1 MAGTKI
7 TRLTPDGYGGRR
19 DGSFAGKAS
28 TAVFTRTLGAAFR
41 LNLLGAAPAYDRGN
55 EQAARNALFRAD
67 QENFKK
73 GQDLHLA
80 RGEVVYIKQPNGTEV
95 GLTIDDAGRW
105 VTPSAPGGGGTGD
118 VVGPAGATDNAI
130 ARFDGT
136 TGKIIQNSGAT
147 VSDAGN
153 ITANNLSGTNT
164 GDQTITLSGDAS
176 GSGTGAITV
185 TVASSIKSIA
195 RIFALMGA

>member
-1 MAGTKI
+1 MLGFDPIADVPIAGDVGAAA
-7 TRLTPDGYGGRR
+7 PAA
-19 DGSFAGKAS
+19 FARPA
-28 TAVFTRTLGAAFR
+28 GAAFR
-41 LNLLGAAPAYDRGN
+41 LNLPGATPVYDRAN
-55 EQAARNALFRAD
+55 EQAARNALTRAD

-73 GQDLHLA
+73 GQDVHLA
-80 RGEVVYIKQPNGTEV
+80 RGEIVYLKQPNGAEI

-105 VTPSAPGGGGTGD
+105 VTPSAPGGAGSGD
-118 VVGPAGATDNAI
+118 VVGPSSAADNAI

-136 TGKIIQNSGAT
+136 TGKIIQNSGAS

-164 GDQTITLSGDAS
+164 GDQTITLSGDVS
-176 GSGTGAITV
+176 GSGSGAITA

-195 RIFALMGA
+195 RL